1 MVVRRTTPQKNTAS
15 RSRRA
20 PARPFDIFEYVIELG
35 KSIPVEELARMPR
48 DGAKNFDHYLDGSPK
63 QA

>member
-1 MVVRRTTPQKNTAS
+1 MVVRRGAPSKKTSS
-15 RSRRA
+15 RPRRSA
-20 PARPFDIFEYVIELG
+20 DRPFDIFEHIIELAS
-35 KSIPVEELARMPR
+35 SIPREERARMPR

>member
-1 MVVRRTTPQKNTAS
+1 MVVRRTAPQKKTPP
-15 RSRRA
+15 RPKRA
-20 PARPFDIFEYVIELG
+20 AARPFDIFEYIIELG
-35 KSIPVEELARMPR
+35 KSIPAEELARMPR